1 MKENSTYKL
10 LLIIALIYSS
20 LTQAQDTPINLIAF
34 KYNGMS
40 ESSEIIQ
47 WEVNSPTN
55 FNSAPTDV
63 ASILVGSSIF
73 NPNTGDYIA
82 RVTHT
87 DNTSGIYKYN
97 INTAAA
103 SFSEATSFYNG
114 SSECDMQ
121 TGYIYTYAGNE
132 LNEVELNKYNP
143 QTNTV
148 EVVGTFDFLPNT
160 SFFPDGS
167 CFDSNLGIYYF
178 VVLDTE
184 GRKLVSVNVNNP
196 VFSYTVTLLSG
207 MPITGNIGLE
217 FSNETNQVYCMYSS
231 YNPDTETST
240 FVVGSIAT
248 ATGEISVMNALNE
261 IGGYQFYNRSFD
273 QTNKKLLFVAYNLD
287 FSAQELYLY
296 DMDSNTYET
305 KPLPAEVVIEIECN
319 NIIYSELKYGL
330 LRNPAFQAN
339 ELDIY
344 LSSATRSIC
353 FSESLVNANFQI
365 LNPLGNI
372 TLAGKVDQT
381 NAIDASALASG
392 IYIISVE
399 FVGKKVNK
407 KVIVH

>member
-1 MKENSTYKL
+1 MKEISTYKL

-20 LTQAQDTPINLIAF
+20 LTQAQETPINLIAF

-47 WEVNSPTN
+47 WEVSSPTN

-217 FSNETNQVYCMYSS
+217 FSNETNQVYCIYSS

-248 ATGEISVMNALNE
+248 ATGEISVLNALNE

-305 KPLPAEVVIEIECN
+305 RPLPAEVVIEIECN
-319 NIIYSELKYGL
+319 NIIYSELKYGAL
-330 LRNPAFQAN
+330 NNPAN
-339 ELDIY
+339 ELDNVVVY
-344 LSSATRSIC
+344 VDQA
-353 FSESLVNANFQI
+353 AQQI
-365 LNPLGNI
+365 LVSAN
-372 TLAGKVDQT
+372 LAQAAQ
-381 NAIDASALASG
+381 NF
-392 IYIISVE
+392 Y
-399 FVGKKVNK
+399 
-407 KVIVH
+407 